1 MLKRKASDFIDRWIT
16 SGKNA
21 LLVSGARQV
30 GKTFIIRDR
39 LKQAKK
45 KFLEINLIE
54 KPEFISV
61 LRNSNSIQD
70 MENNLSLATN
80 FRFIKGESIIF
91 IDEIQEC
98 KDIVTRIKFWVD
110 EGSYRYVLSGSL
122 LGIELTD
129 LRSVPVGYLDEIQ
142 MFPLDFEEFLWGCGV
157 NISSIDYL
165 RKCFEKKTPVS
176 EIAHSTMMK
185 HFRRYL
191 VVGGMPAAVDKYVGT
206 NDINSVSTIQRNIIT
221 QYRRDFTK
229 YESEDKKLLL
239 KAVYDMIP
247 SQLLKQNR
255 RFVYSDLK
263 KGLKAERAED
273 SFVWLKNAGVVLASY
288 NATEPKVALNQN
300 KKSSLVKLYISDV
313 GLLTCMY
320 GNTTKLD
327 LLMDEQKLN
336 CGGIYENAVAQE
348 LYAHG
353 FDEYYY
359 NSHKLGELDF
369 VIEYKGSILPLEIK
383 SGKDYSIHS
392 AINNVLDIEDFNINQ
407 AFVLSNYNIST
418 NSRITYYPI
427 YMSMFITNETK
438 LPKVDSIPDID
449 LESKT

>member
-1 MLKRKASDFIDRWIT
+1 MLKRKASDSIDQWIAT
-16 SGKNA
+16 GRNA

-30 GKTFIIRDR
+30 GKTYLIRNR
-39 LKQAKK
+39 LKHAEQKY
-45 KFLEINLIE
+45 LEINLIE

-80 FRFIKGESIIF
+80 FRFKKGESIIF

-273 SFVWLKNAGVVLASY
+273 SFVWLNNAGVVIASY

-300 KKSSLVKLYISDV
+300 RKSSLVKLYISDV

-383 SGKDYSIHS
+383 SGKDYSVHS

-449 LESKT
+449 LELKT